1 MTNQSSTENAKTYA
15 PTDQAT
21 HDTTPQTGANAQ
33 AGTQAGA
40 EVGAVAVTSAAN
52 HPATKATTNT
62 GTDSTT
68 DRDTNSIINAASE
81 SLGNPAL
88 DPAAASLTPAD
99 AAFTFDFETDG
110 PVCTLPTIAA
120 SSDLSD
126 HSDQW
131 DLPEPSDPSAA
142 TDEWAEKDDAALSD
156 QSDQTD
162 QPRQPNEADQPGQA
176 DQPTQGGPNQ
186 PEPRQLDCA
195 YFVGAKMLDQALGP
209 WGNPPRPGLFIVQ
222 TPNSAW
228 TATIKNLID
237 RYLKRPPG
245 QARRRSSRRPYIYQ
259 GPTICSYGMT
269 TEEQS
274 SDLTSENNRL
284 LKNIERDLAADGAVF
299 IVVDDLETVPL
310 AFRHAADRIFILPPP
325 SRQAVIALL
334 REIAP
339 GTKRVDLLDVP
350 VEQLMP
356 HMLRLAY
363 RPGIKIQ
370 TFLRRLK
377 QLSTPVPKIT
387 EHQII
392 PFNRLHG
399 VDQVKIWADELKQ
412 DLQDYAAKKL
422 TWSQARRSLLLCGV
436 PGTAKTTLARTIAA
450 HCNIGFV
457 PTSYAK
463 WQRQERGHLGD
474 VLRGMAQTF
483 AEARACAPCVLF
495 IDELDTL
502 GSRGDNS
509 PQRSDWWRSIINA
522 LLEQIAGVDSNEG
535 VIIIGATNYPELI
548 DPAILRSG
556 RMEDH
561 IALHPPTA
569 EALARIYADELEGQC
584 AATVDLLKIGHM
596 SAGKTGADVV
606 RICAAVRRKARTGK
620 RQVTQEDLIAA
631 LDKDGGTLSADHRRR
646 IAIHEAGH
654 AVVMHQLDG
663 VEVTS
668 ITVIGTG
675 ETGGATVSMMTEPN
689 FLTPSL
695 LETRL
700 IALMGGRAAEA
711 VLLGDVSSGSGGA
724 EGSDLGSATVLAAQ
738 AELSLGL
745 GRQGLIWQIPPTART
760 VGDWLG
766 RRPDVAEAVGKR
778 LDRAYQRACELI
790 RTRIGTVEKL
800 AEALLRHQALA
811 GEDLA
816 RLLQDDA
823 VPGDNTTPLPDLS
836 CPDPRCQGL
845 LGQDT
850 LSQDPLG
857 HDPVGQKPLGRD
869 PVDQALLGQELLGQ
883 DPVGH
888 GPLSQEQM
896 SGKPTHSERSVPSG
910 ANSRRDDQGATPS
923 DASQASTARPDNEP
937 SAI

>member
-1 MTNQSSTENAKTYA
+1 MTNQSSTDNNKTHSLA
-15 PTDQAT
+15 DQGA
-21 HDTTPQTGANAQ
+21 HDVTPQTGADAQ
-33 AGTQAGA
+33 TGTQAGA
-40 EVGAVAVTSAAN
+40 GAGAQVDTATVTNAAN
-52 HPATKATTNT
+52 DFATKATTNT

-68 DRDTNSIINAASE
+68 DHDTNLVINPASE
-81 SLGNPAL
+81 SLSNPAL
-88 DPAAASLTPAD
+88 DPATASLTSAD
-99 AAFTFDFETDG
+99 AEFTFDFESDG

-120 SSDLSD
+120 SSDLSDQSD

-142 TDEWAEKDDAALSD
+142 TDEWAEKDDATLSG
-156 QSDQTD
+156 QSDQPNQPNQPD
-162 QPRQPNEADQPGQA
+162 QP
-176 DQPTQGGPNQ
+176 DQPTQVGPEQ
-186 PEPRQLDCA
+186 PEPGQLDCA
-195 YFVGAKMLDQALGP
+195 HFVGAKMLDQALGP
-209 WGNPPRPGLFIVQ
+209 WANPPRPGLFIVQ

-228 TATIKNLID
+228 TSTIKNMIEP
-237 RYLKRPPG
+237 YLKRSPE

-269 TEEQS
+269 AEEQS

-284 LKNIERDLAADGAVF
+284 LQNIERDLAAGSVVF

-310 AFRHAADRIFILPPP
+310 AFRYAADRIFILPPP
-325 SRQAVIALL
+325 SRQALIALL

-339 GTKRVDLLDVP
+339 GTKRFDLLDVP
-350 VEQLMP
+350 VEELMP

-363 RPGIKIQ
+363 RPAIKTQ

-377 QLSTPVPKIT
+377 QLSTPVPKIID
-387 EHQII
+387 HQII
-392 PFNRLHG
+392 PFSRLHG
-399 VDQVKIWADELKQ
+399 VEKAEAWADELKQ

-422 TWSQARRSLLLCGV
+422 TWAQARRSLLLCGV

-450 HCNIGFV
+450 HCDIGFV
-457 PTSYAK
+457 STSYAK
-463 WQRQERGHLGD
+463 WQRDHRGHLGD
-474 VLRGMAQTF
+474 VLRAMASVF

-535 VIIIGATNYPELI
+535 VILIGATNYPELI

-561 IALHPPTA
+561 IMLHPPEPA
-569 EALARIYADELEGQC
+569 ALARIYQDELQGHC
-584 AATVDLLKIGHM
+584 ADSVDLKQLGYL

-606 RICAAVRRKARTGK
+606 RICAAARRKARNQS
-620 RQVTQEDLIAA
+620 RQVTQKDLIAA
-631 LDKDGGTLSADHRRR
+631 LDKDGGTLSAEHRRR

-668 ITVIGTG
+668 VTVIGTG
-675 ETGGATVSMMTEPN
+675 ETGGATISTMTEHN

-745 GRQGLIWQIPPTART
+745 GSQGLIWQMPPTART
-760 VGDWLG
+760 VGEWLG

-790 RTRIGTVEKL
+790 RARIGTVEKL

-811 GEDLA
+811 GEELA

-823 VPGDNTTPLPDLS
+823 VPGDNTMPLTHRS
-836 CPDPRCQGL
+836 RRH
-845 LGQDT
+845 
-850 LSQDPLG
+850 DPLG
-857 HDPVGQKPLGRD
+857 
-869 PVDQALLGQELLGQ
+869 QEPLGQ
-883 DPVGH
+883 DPVGQDPLGH
-888 GPLSQEQM
+888 GPLSQEPM
-896 SGKPTHSERSVPSG
+896 SGKSAHSEGAAPSG
-910 ANSRRDDQGATPS
+910 VNARRGDQGATPS
-923 DASQASTARPDNEP
+923 DSSQASTMRPGDEP
-937 SAI
+937 SAV